1 MATGI
6 VVRLI
11 CPMLKDKWTDKP
23 VVVVDSSLRWAIP
36 VVGGHHGANELAMY
50 LAERLE
56 LYPAITTATDA
67 AGMNCLEKTADQ
79 LGAWVVNKNSSI
91 DVNLAFLRGDV
102 PVIRLKGPKV
112 VLVDENV
119 AVLKSKGGVVVGVGT
134 RRGVSAQEVVKAV
147 TSALKSIGKTSQ
159 DIRMMATAWIK
170 RDEEGL
176 TEAAKM
182 LNSEIVYLDKDVLNA
197 QDALSPSRAN
207 DLGLV
212 GVAEPA
218 VLALSE
224 RLLMPKKIYG
234 GSVTVALGK

>member
-170 RDEEGL
+170 RDEE
-176 TEAAKM
+176 
-182 LNSEIVYLDKDVLNA
+182 
-197 QDALSPSRAN
+197 
-207 DLGLV
+207 
-212 GVAEPA
+212 
-218 VLALSE
+218 
-224 RLLMPKKIYG
+224 
-234 GSVTVALGK
+234 